1 MEYLKI
7 FRVARANLLRI
18 PELGDFILYS
28 ERNEQ
33 LGAMR
38 QKMAI
43 FEEGSSVCRVH
54 FFQELSFCR
63 ARDFFAGAKI
73 ATHLRIRVLNVK
85 TRILT
90 NLLISS
96 SFLGDG
102 ESEILCAFLPV
113 SPLFFLLVLLLPAGS
128 LVQSAASAVRTTQPP
143 GPS

>member
-1 MEYLKI
+1 MICNGATKNS
-7 FRVARANLLRI
+7 AR
-18 PELGDFILYS
+18 PSWGT
-28 ERNEQ
+28 
-33 LGAMR
+33 MR

-43 FEEGSSVCRVH
+43 FTEGNSVWRVH
-54 FFQELSFCR
+54 FFQEISFYIQKEMNSWGRCVR
-63 ARDFFAGAKI
+63 KWRFSKQETAFAGLQFFSGAKI

-113 SPLFFLLVLLLPAGS
+113 SLLFFLLVLLLPVKRRACVEG
-128 LVQSAASAVRTTQPP
+128 
-143 GPS
+143 